1 LKKLFILKFQS
12 MLEKLKYDQ
21 NLRVVIARSTTP
33 GIFSAG

>member
-1 LKKLFILKFQS
+1 